1 MATTRKTS
9 TKASTKA
16 AVLEDE
22 TTEEAVA
29 EQTPKQIINEGISAV
44 LDASGVG
51 VQHAR
56 YKAMRAIAYTAFVN
70 AINDGTFDELV
81 EQAIA
86 GLDELPSG
94 WEMERSEKAEAEAK
108 PAAKKAP
115 AAKAAPAKRATKA
128 APAKAASP
136 RKRPTR

>member
-22 TTEEAVA
+22 TTEAPEA
-29 EQTPKQIINEGISAV
+29 EQTPKQIINGGISAV
-44 LDASGVG
+44 LEASGVG

-108 PAAKKAP
+108 PAKAAPAKKAP
-115 AAKAAPAKRATKA
+115 AKRAPAKAKAAP
-128 APAKAASP
+128 AASP